1 MGISE
6 ENVVGLQFL
15 MRETCSI
22 AGWDKTTIVGGK
34 VKVLGFLQKNGNC
47 RDGLFLV
54 IDWNEWKKIDV
65 CVWECICLRRMEK
78 GVIGY
83 L

>member
-34 VKVLGFLQKNGNC
+34 VKVLGFC
-47 RDGLFLV
+47 
-54 IDWNEWKKIDV
+54 
-65 CVWECICLRRMEK
+65 RRMGIAEM
-78 GVIGY
+78 GFFW
-83 L
+83 